1 MHNGESTSSAPI
13 APGSHLNRTTAADL
27 TMGDAGEGLVDAE
40 ARIQERMDDLE
51 AERRRR
57 SNGRRPIDAEK
68 IRKVESL
75 RLAKSNLE
83 RQAETAAH
91 PVRKQQIQLAID
103 EIDKRLAE
111 M

>member
-1 MHNGESTSSAPI
+1 
-13 APGSHLNRTTAADL
+13 
-27 TMGDAGEGLVDAE
+27 MGDAGEGLVDAE

-68 IRKVESL
+68 MREVESL

-91 PVRKQQIQLAID
+91 PIRKQQLQLAID
-103 EIDKRLAE
+103 EIDKRLAAVQ
-111 M
+111 